1 MNGAL
6 LASTRADLYS
16 GRAVT
21 RLRLLMLR
29 VVWAFDTQDS
39 WK

>member
-6 LASTRADLYS
+6 LASTRVDLYS
-16 GRAVT
+16 SRAVT
-21 RLRLLMLR
+21 RPRLLMLR

-39 WK
+39 WN